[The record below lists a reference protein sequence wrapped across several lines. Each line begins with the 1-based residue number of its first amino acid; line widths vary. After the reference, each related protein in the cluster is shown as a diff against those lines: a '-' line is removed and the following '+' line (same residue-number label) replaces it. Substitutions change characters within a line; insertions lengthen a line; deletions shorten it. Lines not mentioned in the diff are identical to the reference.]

1 MASSIKVFS
10 DLIQIVTGAVILI
23 GFTAFVWW
31 RIKKIEAPEKGKE
44 SSQTQKHDR

>member
-10 DLIQIVTGAVILI
+10 EIIQFVTGAVILI

-31 RIKKIEAPEKGKE
+31 RFKQNEVSRKVKE
-44 SSQTQKHDR
+44 TSQTQKNDG